1 MMGCT
6 LWRKSV
12 LKYSTATHADKQC
25 TSAPLRHGRNVA
37 SILRG
42 ILSASFSSRSGFC
55 QNGSQLLLI
64 IYQRIPGQPPLPRC
78 DEEDD
83 AASDERENGKEPEEQ
98 GESFGE
104 EAQEAKT
111 SKRKRSRKA

>member
-12 LKYSTATHADKQC
+12 LEHSTATYADKQC
-25 TSAPLRHGRNVA
+25 TTVPLRHGRNVA

-42 ILSASFSSRSGFC
+42 ILSASFSSRSGLS

-78 DEEDD
+78 DKEDD
-83 AASDERENGKEPEEQ
+83 ATSDEGENGKEPEEQ
-98 GESFGE
+98 GESSG